1 MRDKPPTRPIAGI
14 TLAAALGA
22 SLLAPAPAAAQAQ
35 PKFKALMYWQAG
47 DFFHNSTHYV
57 KRVWRTL
64 AAKHNFVID
73 SSNAATAFTAANLR
87 QYQCVIW
94 INNTKPG
101 NVLNP
106 DQKAAWFEY
115 IKTGGYLGM
124 HAATDAVGTWP
135 EYIKQ
140 IGGELSVH
148 SPTEPATMNVDTGDF
163 ARNHPIVKEGGLP
176 STINFREEWYS
187 FRTNPR
193 LDPEVKVLYTLDEKT
208 FHPGVVM
215 GDHPIVWVKEI
226 APGGRIVYMGMGHE
240 DNVFKPELD
249 QGYAFV
255 EKIMLSS
262 LLWAAKQIPASTG
275 VNARPG
281 DAPGFSA
288 FSSGP
293 RELAVQVSGSNAA
306 ADYRVEVAR
315 LDGRRVAL
323 KQSKGET
330 THAFANLPAAGL
342 YTVALRNSAGI
353 RSQLVMVR

>member
-1 MRDKPPTRPIAGI
+1 MSRFKEFRVCG
-14 TLAAALGA
+14 
-22 SLLAPAPAAAQAQ
+22 SVLLALAILAPGSVRAQAQ
-35 PKFKALMYWQAG
+35 PRFKALMYWQAG
-47 DFFHNSTHYV
+47 DFFHNSTTYI

-64 AAKHNFVID
+64 AEKNNFIVD
-73 SSNAATAFTAANLR
+73 SSNVATAFTAANLK

-140 IGGELSVH
+140 VGGELSVH
-148 SPTEPATMNVDTGDF
+148 SPTEPATLNLDTGNF
-163 ARNHPIVKEGGLP
+163 AKSHPIVTEANLP
-176 STINFREEWYS
+176 AQANFREEWYS

-193 LDPEVKVLYTLDEKT
+193 LDPEVKVIYTLDEKS

-215 GDHPIVWVKEI
+215 GDHPIVWVKQLKE
-226 APGGRIVYMGMGHE
+226 GGRLLYMGMGHE

-262 LLWAAKQIPASTG
+262 LLWSAKRIPVST
-275 VNARPG
+275 AIDAPA
-281 DAPGFSA
+281 DAPGFA
-288 FSSGP
+288 AHSGGP
-293 RELAVQVSGSNAA
+293 GELAVAIGGANAHGA
-306 ADYRVEVAR
+306 YSIELTT
-315 LDGRRVAL
+315 LDGKRIAL
-323 KQSKGET
+323 RTGRGAET
-330 THAFANLPAAGL
+330 HRFRALPSAGL
-342 YTVALRNSAGI
+342 YSVSVRNPAGA
-353 RSQLVMVR
+353 RSRLVLVR